1 MFMAGPS
8 RSLTSGGIFYSL
20 ARFSLPVL
28 LTLFLQALYGLC
40 STAKVNQK
48 LLESFFN
55 SSG

>member
-1 MFMAGPS
+1 MAGPS

>member
-1 MFMAGPS
+1 MEKNRTLADGPIFS
-8 RSLTSGGIFYSL
+8 SLI
-20 ARFSLPVL
+20 RFAVPVL